1 MIRTDYLQRVVFE
14 ELDARCV
21 YVSLEQVVA
30 EVLAKDDYPP
40 ALAELLGQGLLVAA
54 ALSSG
59 IKFEGRVSLQLQ
71 SSGALKLLVADCT
84 HEGGLRGIAKL
95 SEGSSCP
102 LSLEALWT
110 ELGRDGV
117 LTLTLEPADGGRRW
131 QGIVPLEGD
140 GLNQAIEAYFQRSE
154 QLETRLALAFGGGSG
169 KALMIQQM
177 PPSATGSSDEDG
189 WSRLGHLMS
198 TLGKA
203 ELLEVSGG
211 DLLDRLFHEERR
223 RVFPARPLKF
233 HCPCSRDR
241 VLDLLGSLGA
251 AELTALFEI
260 QEIVEVRCQFCNQ
273 AYEFAQ
279 HDLGSLID
287 PSQSGGSQTVH

>member
-14 ELDARCV
+14 DLDARCV
-21 YVSLEQVVA
+21 YVSLEQVIA
-30 EVLAKDDYPP
+30 QVLAKDDYPP
-40 ALAELLGQGLLVAA
+40 AVDELLGQSLLVAA

-59 IKFEGRVSLQLQ
+59 IKFDGRVSLQLQ
-71 SSGALKLLVADCT
+71 TSGALKLLVADCT

-95 SEGSSCP
+95 KEGASCP
-102 LSLEALWT
+102 PSLAALWD
-110 ELGRDGV
+110 ELDRDGV
-117 LTLTLEPADGGRRW
+117 LTLTLEPADGGQRW

-154 QLETRLALAFGGGSG
+154 QLETRLALAFGNGSG

-177 PPSATGSSDEDG
+177 PPSAAGPADEDG
-189 WSRLGHLMS
+189 WNRLGHLMA
-198 TLGKA
+198 TLGEE
-203 ELLEVSGG
+203 ELLAVSGG

-223 RVFPARPLKF
+223 RVFPARSLDF

-251 AELTALFEI
+251 AELTSLFEI

-279 HDLGSLID
+279 HDLGDLID
-287 PSQSGGSQTVH
+287 PGQPGGSQTVH